1 MKKLTKSNNRKLFG
15 VCGGVAE
22 YFDVDPTIVRIVWVI
37 LAFFWGAG
45 IAIYII
51 AGLIMPDKEYKFT
64 EDDISSM
71 KSANVNDYAENA
83 RAKKEAESKAKGHS
97 EEEFNSYF
105 DKEK

>member
-1 MKKLTKSNNRKLFG
+1 MKRLTKSNSRKLFG

-22 YFDVDPTIVRIVWVI
+22 YFDIDPTIVRIAWIV
-37 LAFFWGAG
+37 LAFFWGTG

-51 AGLIMPDKEYKFT
+51 AGLIMPDKEYNFSD
-64 EDDISSM
+64 DDISSM

-83 RAKKEAESKAKGHS
+83 RAKKEAEKKAKGHS

-105 DKEK
+105 DKDK